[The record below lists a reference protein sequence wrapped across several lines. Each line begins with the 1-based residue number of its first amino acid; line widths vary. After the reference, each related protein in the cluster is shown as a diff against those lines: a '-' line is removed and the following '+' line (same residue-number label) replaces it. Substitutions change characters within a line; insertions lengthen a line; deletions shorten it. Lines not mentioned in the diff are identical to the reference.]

1 MKKILRYFVIP
12 VWNFLLSL
20 YKNIDQDDC
29 IGLATRIAYSALF
42 SLVPLLIVIITTLGF
57 IGLSHENINRIVD
70 LVLVDAPLPIKDLLE
85 RNIITIFSQPQHEL
99 FSIGLI
105 FTIWGSTNVLSVAIF
120 GINRIF
126 KGPKSR
132 PFYNRR
138 IISFLL
144 VLCIGILTGII
155 YIFSLTVSSLLN
167 YYEIENNIGNL
178 ITSLQLPISSFTVFL
193 VSISVYYI
201 APPAKVP
208 LLLVMPGAI
217 FFTGVWNILTL
228 SFKYYIHRLGDFSAV
243 YGTLTTAVLVMIW
256 FYLAGLIFII
266 GGEINY
272 LSYLKYSKN
281 KKNN

>member
-1 MKKILRYFVIP
+1 MKKMIRYFVNPI
-12 VWNFLLSL
+12 WNFLYSL
-20 YKNIDQDDC
+20 YKNTDHDDC

-57 IGLSHENINRIVD
+57 IGLSQDTINRIVE
-70 LVLVDAPLPIKDLLE
+70 LVLINVPLPIKNLLE
-85 RNIITIFSQPQHEL
+85 RNIITIFSKPQREL

-105 FTIWGSTNVLSVAIF
+105 FTIWGSTNVLSVAIL

-126 KGPKSR
+126 KGHNSR
-132 PFYNRR
+132 PFYSRR

-155 YIFSLTVSSLLN
+155 YIFSHTITSLLN
-167 YYEIENNIGNL
+167 YYEIENNLGNI
-178 ITSLQLPISSFTVFL
+178 ITSLQWPISSFAVFI

-208 LLLVMPGAI
+208 LYIVMPGAV

-228 SFKYYIHRLGDFSAV
+228 SFKYYINRLGDFSAV

-256 FYLAGLIFII
+256 FYLAGLIFMI

-272 LSYLKYSKN
+272 LSYLKFSKN
-281 KKNN
+281 KNN